1 MSTLFIKFDFLYNVK
16 TANKFIMSTEKNM
29 TTGNITMTTEEE
41 LDLYRS
47 LFTTHSNSVIYNLK
61 LKTINGKPVWIDVI
75 NVDKS
80 VVMSLDQDEE
90 TKAWLVPTKCER

>member
-29 TTGNITMTTEEE
+29 STGNITMTTEEE

>member
-1 MSTLFIKFDFLYNVK
+1 MCAIVQAIIKFDLYSFK
-16 TANKFIMSTEKNM
+16 TTNTFIMNTEKH
-29 TTGNITMTTEEE
+29 IMTTEEE
-41 LDLYRS
+41 LDLYKS

-75 NVDKS
+75 NVEKS

-90 TKAWLVPTKCER
+90 TKAWLVPVKCER

>member
-1 MSTLFIKFDFLYNVK
+1 MSTEK
-16 TANKFIMSTEKNM
+16 IMSTEKNM
-29 TTGNITMTTEEE
+29 STEEE
-41 LDLYRS
+41 LDLYKS

-75 NVDKS
+75 NVAKS

-90 TKAWLVPTKCER
+90 TKAWLVPIKCER